1 MKVLMEMTAIERA
14 ELLTRIISESLHVTE
29 EDKDIA
35 LYWVRDLLEPLKQ
48 QLREQQ
54 EQADQ

>member
-29 EDKDIA
+29 EDKDIE
-35 LYWVRDLLEPLKQ
+35 LYWVQDLLEPLKQ